1 MYAAAGGASL
11 ASRQA
16 RQRQRQQKKNQQ
28 LQAKLHPPKAAGAG
42 AGLGAADH
50 GGASTPTRSQSRQF
64 HQLPTNYLRAPQPQG
79 RKLSA
84 TYTQSRS
91 LLPIEEAG
99 DTQSVLQLRMHSHTH
114 GPHAHGHGHAHMGGH
129 GHSHLHH
136 SHLHGGG
143 AVAGPPQTP
152 YQQFASSH
160 GRVSPK
166 LVHRHSGSSSS
177 AGFHPAATSQLHKSA
192 TATLPLVSQMEPT
205 PPTTPALPSAAVGVK
220 TTAMSLEAG
229 ATPEPES
236 TLGMGMGM
244 AMASTSAAAAAAAA
258 EAVAEAEAADLQ
270 LAGAAAMFAAHHDA
284 IIVTPATPMASPGHV
299 AAIKLRRGDHDQ
311 DHDDDVLHDA
321 AERQPLTAA
330 TDAYDEDEAMQPPA
344 GPLER
349 KCSVYR
355 MRRSDAFEQGDSGG
369 GGGVTGG
376 LKRQLR
382 ELQFQQTQY
391 EPLVSDEPQLLFKG
405 LGNGRKWQLCAY
417 CEEGICVCEHIECA
431 QGRAAWLERG
441 RRCSVQEQQQQQAT
455 CHRRWV
461 KRNRIQDASLGGSS
475 DDEDFLGVLRGPST
489 FANAFLYVG
498 LGTVALGLVIAF
510 VGTGEKGFKTVELR
524 LIGPSLIGL
533 GLICCILRILFCICP
548 SHCISSS
555 KKTRKKNGNK
565 IDADH
570 TTSLLRNESKRVSI
584 ARGPAVQPKYPI
596 AHKRSQSKM
605 LNEGMEALRQIATTS
620 LFMQNEQKT
629 AINRVVP
636 IINEPESMDH
646 MGADAPLEM
655 KKLQTALNMCEMS
668 DEEQE
673 IVQQQQLQLA
683 KRTATTT
690 TAVTSSTTKATAP
703 TESTAAATATK
714 ATTTLSTVDEKPNSK
729 LVRQRVAL
737 QQQRQ
742 LQQQQ
747 RQQQQQHQQLQEQP
761 EQSQS
766 LSSSSTV
773 RDSLDGIVVVEETS
787 LMDTEIVP
795 PTTTS
800 TATSTSTSTAPMS
813 MPMALP
819 SSCSTGAIPRLKS
832 NTAAFSTPAQRPGIS
847 TGATP
852 KTTTTPTTNNNTR
865 LTSSQSHPTS
875 YDLPPAQPHTYSAAA
890 TVRGPLGMTLTGS
903 SSVYAMP
910 ASRLSGLTATSSA
923 SPTSLS
929 TTTTISLLPLPAPP
943 TSSIAGTAMASI
955 PGQVLEPTGIAT
967 TSLSI
972 LQPLTAAKAATG
984 ATGMTGMTSAMT
996 MQRPATASS
1005 ASTSASLF
1013 GMEHKSQP
1021 SSASATMGGRGSSL
1035 LPPPQPSASK
1045 FEPELVL
1052 SPAKLGQ

>member
-1 MYAAAGGASL
+1 MALVAHRMMLPARHRRTQQQVARNKVGVLLVPSL
-11 ASRQA
+11 ADYYNKDGDQL
-16 RQRQRQQKKNQQ
+16 QQQPQQQQQ
-28 LQAKLHPPKAAGAG
+28 LQ
-42 AGLGAADH
+42 
-50 GGASTPTRSQSRQF
+50 
-64 HQLPTNYLRAPQPQG
+64 
-79 RKLSA
+79 
-84 TYTQSRS
+84 
-91 LLPIEEAG
+91 
-99 DTQSVLQLRMHSHTH
+99 LQLQQQ
-114 GPHAHGHGHAHMGGH
+114 
-129 GHSHLHH
+129 
-136 SHLHGGG
+136 
-143 AVAGPPQTP
+143 VTP
-152 YQQFASSH
+152 
-160 GRVSPK
+160 
-166 LVHRHSGSSSS
+166 
-177 AGFHPAATSQLHKSA
+177 ATSQL
-192 TATLPLVSQMEPT
+192 
-205 PPTTPALPSAAVGVK
+205 
-220 TTAMSLEAG
+220 
-229 ATPEPES
+229 
-236 TLGMGMGM
+236 
-244 AMASTSAAAAAAAA
+244 
-258 EAVAEAEAADLQ
+258 
-270 LAGAAAMFAAHHDA
+270 
-284 IIVTPATPMASPGHV
+284 
-299 AAIKLRRGDHDQ
+299 
-311 DHDDDVLHDA
+311 
-321 AERQPLTAA
+321 
-330 TDAYDEDEAMQPPA
+330 
-344 GPLER
+344 
-349 KCSVYR
+349 
-355 MRRSDAFEQGDSGG
+355 
-369 GGGVTGG
+369 
-376 LKRQLR
+376 
-382 ELQFQQTQY
+382 ELQA
-391 EPLVSDEPQLLFKG
+391 G
-405 LGNGRKWQLCAY
+405 
-417 CEEGICVCEHIECA
+417 EGKCA

-800 TATSTSTSTAPMS
+800 TATSTSTSTAPM
-813 MPMALP
+813 PMALP

-852 KTTTTPTTNNNTR
+852 KTTTTPTTTNNNTR

-923 SPTSLS
+923 SPTLS

-1021 SSASATMGGRGSSL
+1021 SSASATVGGRGSSL

>member
-1 MYAAAGGASL
+1 MQAALMLRSK
-11 ASRQA
+11 SRVA
-16 RQRQRQQKKNQQ
+16 RR
-28 LQAKLHPPKAAGAG
+28 
-42 AGLGAADH
+42 
-50 GGASTPTRSQSRQF
+50 
-64 HQLPTNYLRAPQPQG
+64 
-79 RKLSA
+79 RKL
-84 TYTQSRS
+84 RK
-91 LLPIEEAG
+91 L
-99 DTQSVLQLRMHSHTH
+99 
-114 GPHAHGHGHAHMGGH
+114 GGR
-129 GHSHLHH
+129 L
-136 SHLHGGG
+136 
-143 AVAGPPQTP
+143 
-152 YQQFASSH
+152 
-160 GRVSPK
+160 
-166 LVHRHSGSSSS
+166 
-177 AGFHPAATSQLHKSA
+177 
-192 TATLPLVSQMEPT
+192 E
-205 PPTTPALPSAAVGVK
+205 LPSNV
-220 TTAMSLEAG
+220 
-229 ATPEPES
+229 ATKEIAPFPRYPPES
-236 TLGMGMGM
+236 
-244 AMASTSAAAAAAAA
+244 
-258 EAVAEAEAADLQ
+258 
-270 LAGAAAMFAAHHDA
+270 
-284 IIVTPATPMASPGHV
+284 
-299 AAIKLRRGDHDQ
+299 
-311 DHDDDVLHDA
+311 
-321 AERQPLTAA
+321 
-330 TDAYDEDEAMQPPA
+330 
-344 GPLER
+344 
-349 KCSVYR
+349 
-355 MRRSDAFEQGDSGG
+355 
-369 GGGVTGG
+369 
-376 LKRQLR
+376 
-382 ELQFQQTQY
+382 
-391 EPLVSDEPQLLFKG
+391 
-405 LGNGRKWQLCAY
+405 W
-417 CEEGICVCEHIECA
+417 
-431 QGRAAWLERG
+431 
-441 RRCSVQEQQQQQAT
+441 
-455 CHRRWV
+455 
-461 KRNRIQDASLGGSS
+461 IQDASLGGSS

-673 IVQQQQLQLA
+673 IVQQQLQLA

-703 TESTAAATATK
+703 TESTTAATATK
-714 ATTTLSTVDEKPNSK
+714 ATTTLSTLDEKPNSK

-800 TATSTSTSTAPMS
+800 TATSTSTSTAP

-923 SPTSLS
+923 SPTLS

>member
-28 LQAKLHPPKAAGAG
+28 LQAKLHPPKAP
-42 AGLGAADH
+42 GAAGSGTAAGEH
-50 GGASTPTRSQSRQF
+50 GASTPTRGQSRQF
-64 HQLPTNYLRAPQPQG
+64 HQLPTNYLRAPQAQG

-84 TYTQSRS
+84 TYTTQSKL
-91 LLPIEEAG
+91 LLPIDEG

-114 GPHAHGHGHAHMGGH
+114 AHAHA
-129 GHSHLHH
+129 HSHSH
-136 SHLHGGG
+136 SHGPAAHAQGAHGFSH
-143 AVAGPPQTP
+143 AVAQTP

-177 AGFHPAATSQLHKSA
+177 AGGFHAMSGQLHKSA
-192 TATLPLVSQMEPT
+192 TATLPLVSQMQDGAE
-205 PPTTPALPSAAVGVK
+205 AGAMSPSAVAGVK
-220 TTAMSLEAG
+220 TTVTSLES
-229 ATPEPES
+229 ATPTSPP
-236 TLGMGMGM
+236 L
-244 AMASTSAAAAAAAA
+244 ASTSAAAAAALAA
-258 EAVAEAEAADLQ
+258 EGE
-270 LAGAAAMFAAHHDA
+270 LAGAAAMFVPHHDA

-299 AAIKLRRGDHDQ
+299 AKLRRPGPEE
-311 DHDDDVLHDA
+311 LFETST
-321 AERQPLTAA
+321 AERQPLTAGEA
-330 TDAYDEDEAMQPPA
+330 DDEEDEEPLHPQP
-344 GPLER
+344 GQLER

-355 MRRSDAFEQGDSGG
+355 MRRSDAFEQEPGAA
-369 GGGVTGG
+369 GG

-382 ELQFQQTQY
+382 ELQFSTGVQQTQY
-391 EPLVSDEPQLLFKG
+391 EPLLTDEPQLLFKG
-405 LGNGRKWQLCAY
+405 LGASGRKMQICAY
-417 CEEGICVCEHIECA
+417 CEEGICVCEHLECA

-441 RRCSVQEQQQQQAT
+441 RRCSVQDQQQQQAT

-524 LIGPSLIGL
+524 LIGPSLINRTAFSAGL

-584 ARGPAVQPKYPI
+584 ARGPSIQPKYPI

-629 AINRVVP
+629 ASNRVVP
-636 IINEPESMDH
+636 IINEPES
-646 MGADAPLEM
+646 GDAPLEM
-655 KKLQTALNMCEMS
+655 KKLQTALNACEMS
-668 DEEQE
+668 DEEQDQMRQRE
-673 IVQQQQLQLA
+673 REKGLDQEQQQQQIA
-683 KRTATTT
+683 KQTSTTAKKAT
-690 TAVTSSTTKATAP
+690 TAVTSSTTKDPLAAGSATGAGAGSGAISRV
-703 TESTAAATATK
+703 TRA
-714 ATTTLSTVDEKPNSK
+714 TTLSTVDEKPDSK
-729 LVRQRVAL
+729 LVRQRVTL
-737 QQQRQ
+737 
-742 LQQQQ
+742 QQQ
-747 RQQQQQHQQLQEQP
+747 RQQQMQQDSTQVSM
-761 EQSQS
+761 SQS

-773 RDSLDGIVVVEETS
+773 RDRDSLDGVGVEETS
-787 LMDTEIVP
+787 LVDATPLP
-795 PTTTS
+795 PPPA
-800 TATSTSTSTAPMS
+800 AT
-813 MPMALP
+813 LP
-819 SSCSTGAIPRLKS
+819 SSCSTGAIPRIS
-832 NTAAFSTPAQRPGIS
+832 RPGIS

-852 KTTTTPTTNNNTR
+852 KTTTTTTTPTISSR
-865 LTSSQSHPTS
+865 LPTSQSHPTS
-875 YDLPPAQPHTYSAAA
+875 YDLPPALPHTYSATA
-890 TVRGPLGMTLTGS
+890 TVRGPLGMSMSSSAYAMPS
-903 SSVYAMP
+903 SSVRIGMGTGSP
-910 ASRLSGLTATSSA
+910 AAGLGALSGAGAEMGAL
-923 SPTSLS
+923 PP

-943 TSSIAGTAMASI
+943 SMTTATTVASI
-955 PGQVLEPTGIAT
+955 PGQVLESSSSGAT
-967 TSLSI
+967 NLSLSLI
-972 LQPLTAAKAATG
+972 QP
-984 ATGMTGMTSAMT
+984 MPAM
-996 MQRPATASS
+996 RPATS
-1005 ASTSASLF
+1005 AGGSGMSTSSF
-1013 GMEHKSQP
+1013 TTNSREPHRPHP
-1021 SSASATMGGRGSSL
+1021 SSAGSVMGRGSHML
-1035 LPPPQPSASK
+1035 APPAAAAATSAATSSSK

>member
-1 MYAAAGGASL
+1 MQAALMLRSK
-11 ASRQA
+11 SRVA
-16 RQRQRQQKKNQQ
+16 RR
-28 LQAKLHPPKAAGAG
+28 
-42 AGLGAADH
+42 
-50 GGASTPTRSQSRQF
+50 
-64 HQLPTNYLRAPQPQG
+64 
-79 RKLSA
+79 RKL
-84 TYTQSRS
+84 RK
-91 LLPIEEAG
+91 L
-99 DTQSVLQLRMHSHTH
+99 
-114 GPHAHGHGHAHMGGH
+114 GGR
-129 GHSHLHH
+129 L
-136 SHLHGGG
+136 
-143 AVAGPPQTP
+143 
-152 YQQFASSH
+152 
-160 GRVSPK
+160 
-166 LVHRHSGSSSS
+166 
-177 AGFHPAATSQLHKSA
+177 
-192 TATLPLVSQMEPT
+192 E
-205 PPTTPALPSAAVGVK
+205 LPSNV
-220 TTAMSLEAG
+220 
-229 ATPEPES
+229 ATKEIAPFPRYPPES
-236 TLGMGMGM
+236 
-244 AMASTSAAAAAAAA
+244 
-258 EAVAEAEAADLQ
+258 
-270 LAGAAAMFAAHHDA
+270 
-284 IIVTPATPMASPGHV
+284 
-299 AAIKLRRGDHDQ
+299 
-311 DHDDDVLHDA
+311 
-321 AERQPLTAA
+321 
-330 TDAYDEDEAMQPPA
+330 
-344 GPLER
+344 
-349 KCSVYR
+349 
-355 MRRSDAFEQGDSGG
+355 
-369 GGGVTGG
+369 
-376 LKRQLR
+376 
-382 ELQFQQTQY
+382 
-391 EPLVSDEPQLLFKG
+391 
-405 LGNGRKWQLCAY
+405 W
-417 CEEGICVCEHIECA
+417 
-431 QGRAAWLERG
+431 
-441 RRCSVQEQQQQQAT
+441 
-455 CHRRWV
+455 
-461 KRNRIQDASLGGSS
+461 IQDASLGGSS

-800 TATSTSTSTAPMS
+800 TATSTSTSTAPM
-813 MPMALP
+813 PMALP

-852 KTTTTPTTNNNTR
+852 KTTTTPTTTNNNTR

-923 SPTSLS
+923 SPTLS

-1021 SSASATMGGRGSSL
+1021 SSASATVGGRGSSL

>member
-1 MYAAAGGASL
+1 MQAALMLRSK
-11 ASRQA
+11 SRVA
-16 RQRQRQQKKNQQ
+16 RR
-28 LQAKLHPPKAAGAG
+28 
-42 AGLGAADH
+42 
-50 GGASTPTRSQSRQF
+50 
-64 HQLPTNYLRAPQPQG
+64 
-79 RKLSA
+79 RKL
-84 TYTQSRS
+84 RK
-91 LLPIEEAG
+91 L
-99 DTQSVLQLRMHSHTH
+99 
-114 GPHAHGHGHAHMGGH
+114 GGR
-129 GHSHLHH
+129 L
-136 SHLHGGG
+136 
-143 AVAGPPQTP
+143 
-152 YQQFASSH
+152 
-160 GRVSPK
+160 
-166 LVHRHSGSSSS
+166 
-177 AGFHPAATSQLHKSA
+177 
-192 TATLPLVSQMEPT
+192 E
-205 PPTTPALPSAAVGVK
+205 LPSNV
-220 TTAMSLEAG
+220 
-229 ATPEPES
+229 ATKEIAPFPRYPPES
-236 TLGMGMGM
+236 
-244 AMASTSAAAAAAAA
+244 
-258 EAVAEAEAADLQ
+258 
-270 LAGAAAMFAAHHDA
+270 
-284 IIVTPATPMASPGHV
+284 
-299 AAIKLRRGDHDQ
+299 
-311 DHDDDVLHDA
+311 
-321 AERQPLTAA
+321 
-330 TDAYDEDEAMQPPA
+330 
-344 GPLER
+344 
-349 KCSVYR
+349 
-355 MRRSDAFEQGDSGG
+355 
-369 GGGVTGG
+369 
-376 LKRQLR
+376 
-382 ELQFQQTQY
+382 
-391 EPLVSDEPQLLFKG
+391 
-405 LGNGRKWQLCAY
+405 W
-417 CEEGICVCEHIECA
+417 CA

-584 ARGPAVQPKYPI
+584 ARGPSMQPKYPI

-636 IINEPESMDH
+636 IINEPETMDH

-655 KKLQTALNMCEMS
+655 KKLQKALNMCEMS

-673 IVQQQQLQLA
+673 IALQLA

-690 TAVTSSTTKATAP
+690 TAVTSSTTKATTTATTP
-703 TESTAAATATK
+703 TTAATANK
-714 ATTTLSTVDEKPNSK
+714 ATTTMSTVDEKPNSK

-761 EQSQS
+761 EHSQS

-787 LMDTEIVP
+787 LMDTEIAP
-795 PTTTS
+795 PTTTAA
-800 TATSTSTSTAPMS
+800 ATLPAP
-813 MPMALP
+813 LP

-832 NTAAFSTPAQRPGIS
+832 NTAAFSTSAQRPGIA

-852 KTTTTPTTNNNTR
+852 KTTTTPTTNCSNSSNNTR

-890 TVRGPLGMTLTGS
+890 TVRGPLGMSLTGS

-910 ASRLSGLTATSSA
+910 ASRLSGLTA
-923 SPTSLS
+923 SPTVS

-943 TSSIAGTAMASI
+943 TSSTAGTAMASI
-955 PGQVLEPTGIAT
+955 PGQVLEPSGIAT

-984 ATGMTGMTSAMT
+984 LTGA

-1005 ASTSASLF
+1005 ASITASASIF

-1021 SSASATMGGRGSSL
+1021 SSASATMGGRGSAL
-1035 LPPPQPSASK
+1035 LPPPQLSASK